1 MHRRRGNCARDDRV
15 SLILRPRL
23 SVLRP
28 RHRRYV
34 VVAIWPAGSPA
45 TVARQASRPFLVEIA
60 LNIGFAPIG
69 ASGIGCIEIGDV
81 VGDKPAVGPR
91 YRGADD
97 LGARRSA

>member
-1 MHRRRGNCARDDRV
+1 MIGCLSFCVLALACSDRDIVD
-15 SLILRPRL
+15 I
-23 SVLRP
+23 
-28 RHRRYV
+28 V

-45 TVARQASRPFLVEIA
+45 TVARQVSRPFLVEIA
-60 LNIGFAPIG
+60 LNIGLAPVG
-69 ASGIGCIEIGDV
+69 ASRIGCIEIGDV